1 MSDRKKNLKRILWL
15 GITLM
20 IISSVIFSFGI
31 LYIEITV
38 FNHKKNLQILA
49 TGNYPSEE
57 MINNWDTMTVEQF
70 LQVLDEKEDP
80 GNIEQLTP
88 IIKYNM
94 GKISLL
100 KNKRNVI
107 IFWSFLFLVFGLI
120 LIYCSDKFKND

>member
-1 MSDRKKNLKRILWL
+1 
-15 GITLM
+15 M

-31 LYIEITV
+31 LYIEINV

>member
-1 MSDRKKNLKRILWL
+1 MSDRKKKLKRILWL

-31 LYIEITV
+31 LYIEINV

-80 GNIEQLTP
+80 
-88 IIKYNM
+88 
-94 GKISLL
+94 
-100 KNKRNVI
+100 
-107 IFWSFLFLVFGLI
+107 
-120 LIYCSDKFKND
+120 